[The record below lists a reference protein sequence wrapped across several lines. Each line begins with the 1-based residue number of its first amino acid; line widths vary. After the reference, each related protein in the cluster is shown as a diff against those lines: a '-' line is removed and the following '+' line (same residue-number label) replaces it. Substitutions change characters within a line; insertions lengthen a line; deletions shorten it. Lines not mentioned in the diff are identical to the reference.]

1 MLDKAKLNEAV
12 ERYLNEAGDLPD
24 LDFAAAADAHERFL
38 LHAVKRLLQSFAPAR
53 WQGGRDDFLLA
64 LRNYLLTMQ
73 GKIRVDAV
81 PIPANNAYG
90 LVRDASDGRWGVVAQ
105 FPVYVNR
112 MFAETVFL
120 AQPTSPGAAS
130 GGFSL
135 HTDPLIRRLTGFRR
149 FKSVAQ
155 KLAVYGALGLP
166 DGYAALVSL
175 PTGGGKSLI
184 TQTLAYQ
191 REGLTIV
198 IVPTV
203 SLAIDQV
210 RTAKKI
216 VKSAHADEEI
226 FSYSSG
232 VAIAPILQGIEKKT
246 AKMLFISPEA
256 LLRNEGLAEAV
267 KAANA
272 ARYLRNLVI
281 DEAHIVVEWG
291 TSFRVDYQCLESW
304 RRRLLASNPGIRTV
318 LLSATF
324 DEPCCTVLKDFF
336 SEGGEK
342 WLEIRCD
349 ALRHEPR
356 YMLIKAKSY
365 DDKQKKMLE
374 LVQKMPHPMIVYTAR
389 PVEAE
394 AVADLLRAHGIRN
407 VRTFTGQTTSAVRKE
422 RIDAWADDQFSV
434 MAATSAFGVGVDKG
448 DVRTVLHL
456 YVPPNANA
464 YYQELGRGGRDGLPC
479 LSIMLCTDDDV
490 QAAFGRI
497 SKRVMTTE
505 KIVGRWNSMY
515 RNVHSQRMKNLI
527 YLDTS
532 IRPNYADRDDL
543 DDAPTS
549 DADQNWNIYVL
560 LFLRRCGMIKIHE
573 VIPSPSKY
581 VFVVEILDEAL
592 RSDEEVQTARIG
604 RDREEEWDYYV
615 KAFHSMR
622 TAIKNRGRDCWSE
635 MFYETYGRVSEFC
648 AGCDAHEEVCDDD
661 FLDYPLK
668 VPVQLPTKTFAA
680 DQLALFAGAK
690 SMITIPRPEEK
701 AALLEALCGYR
712 LAVYV
717 VFDEALA
724 ETVLEKI
731 NAPTHFMILCKKDLR
746 ELIKKRAYYYLSG
759 IIAVEYGGSAKDVW
773 DLLQY
778 VTQHLSERQE
788 IKLIHILQEN
798 TYFEGQDKSF
808 ADLVD
813 GAVLP
818 VSAIL

>member
-1 MLDKAKLNEAV
+1 MDKTKLNEAV
-12 ERYLNEAGDLPD
+12 ERYLNGAGDPPI

-38 LHAVKRLLQSFAPAR
+38 LHAVKRLLKSFAPDR
-53 WQGGRDDFLLA
+53 RQDGRDDFLLA
-64 LRNYLLTMQ
+64 LRNYLLSMQ
-73 GKIRVDAV
+73 EKIRVDDV
-81 PIPANNAYG
+81 PIPEDNAYG
-90 LVRDASDGRWGVVAQ
+90 LVRDASDGRWHAVAQ
-105 FPVYVNR
+105 FPDYVNR
-112 MFAETVFL
+112 MFAESVFL
-120 AQPTSPGAAS
+120 AQPASHRTSS

-155 KLAVYGALGLP
+155 KLAVYGALHLP
-166 DGYAALVSL
+166 DGYAALISL

-198 IVPTV
+198 VVPTV
-203 SLAIDQV
+203 SLAIDQE

-216 VKSAHADEEI
+216 VQSAHVDEEI
-226 FSYSSG
+226 FCYHSG
-232 VAIAPILQGIEKKT
+232 VAVASILQAIEKKT

-256 LLRNEGLAEAV
+256 LLKNEGFAEAV
-267 KAANA
+267 KKANE

-281 DEAHIVVEWG
+281 DEAHIVVDWG
-291 TSFRVDYQCLESW
+291 ASFRVDYQCLESW
-304 RRRLLASNPGIRTV
+304 RRMLLATNPGIRTV

-356 YMLIKAKSY
+356 YMLVKAKSY
-365 DDKQKKMLE
+365 DDKQRKMLE

-394 AVADLLRAHGIRN
+394 DVADFLRAHEIGN
-407 VRTFTGQTTSAVRKE
+407 VKTFTGRTTSAVRKE
-422 RIDAWADDQFSV
+422 LIDAWADDQFSV

-479 LSIMLCTDDDV
+479 LSIMLCTDEDV

-515 RNVHSQRMKNLI
+515 NDVRSQRRKHLI

-532 IRPNYADRDDL
+532 IPPNYAERDDL

-573 VIPSPSKY
+573 VIPSSSKY
-581 VFVVEILDEAL
+581 VFVVEITDDAL
-592 RSDEEVQTARIG
+592 RADEEEQTERVG
-604 RDREEEWDYYV
+604 RDREEEWNYYV
-615 KAFHSMR
+615 KAFRSMR
-622 TAIKNRGRDCWSE
+622 TAIKNCGRDCWSE

-648 AGCDAHEEVCDDD
+648 AGCDAHDEVCDAD

-668 VPVQLPTKTFAA
+668 VPVKLPTKTFAA

-690 SMITIPRPEEK
+690 SIITMPRLEEK
-701 AALLEALCGYR
+701 VSLLEALCGYR
-712 LAVYV
+712 LAVYIV
-717 VFDEALA
+717 GDDALA
-724 ETVLEKI
+724 EPVLEKI
-731 NAPTHFMILCKKDLR
+731 KAPTHFMILCKKDLR
-746 ELIKKRAYYYLSG
+746 ELVKKRAYYYLSG

-778 VTQHLSERQE
+778 VTQHLSERPE
-788 IKLIHILQEN
+788 IKLVHILQEN
-798 TYFEGQDKSF
+798 TYFEGPDKSF

>member
-1 MLDKAKLNEAV
+1 MDKAKLNEAV
-12 ERYLNEAGDLPD
+12 ERYLNGAGELPD

-38 LHAVKRLLQSFAPAR
+38 LHAAKRLLKNFALDR
-53 WQGGRDDFLLA
+53 RQGGRDDFLLA
-64 LRNYLLTMQ
+64 LRNYLLSMQ
-73 GKIRVDAV
+73 GRIRVDDV
-81 PIPANNAYG
+81 PIPEDNSYG
-90 LVRDASDGRWGVVAQ
+90 LVRDASDGRWHAVAQ
-105 FPVYVNR
+105 FPDYVNR

-120 AQPTSPGAAS
+120 AQPASYKTSS

-135 HTDPLIRRLTGFRR
+135 HTDPAIRRLTGFCR

-155 KLAVYGALGLP
+155 KLAVYGALHLP
-166 DGYAALVSL
+166 DGYAALISL

-198 IVPTV
+198 VVPTV
-203 SLAIDQV
+203 SLA
-210 RTAKKI
+210 
-216 VKSAHADEEI
+216 
-226 FSYSSG
+226 
-232 VAIAPILQGIEKKT
+232 IEKKT

-256 LLRNEGLAEAV
+256 LLKNEGFAEAV
-267 KAANA
+267 KKANE

-281 DEAHIVVEWG
+281 DEAHIVVDWG
-291 TSFRVDYQCLESW
+291 ASFRVDYQCLESW
-304 RRRLLASNPGIRTV
+304 RRMLLATNPGIRTV

-356 YMLIKAKSY
+356 YMLVKAKSY
-365 DDKQKKMLE
+365 DDKQRKMLE
-374 LVQKMPHPMIVYTAR
+374 LVQKMPHPMIIYTAR

-394 AVADLLRAHGIRN
+394 DVANFLRAHGIGN
-407 VRTFTGQTTSAVRKE
+407 VKTFTGRTTSAVRKE

-479 LSIMLCTDDDV
+479 LSIMLCTDDDI

-515 RNVHSQRMKNLI
+515 KNPHSRRMNNLV

-532 IRPNYADRDDL
+532 IPPSYADRDVF

-549 DADQNWNIYVL
+549 DADRNWNIYVL
-560 LFLRRCGMIKIHE
+560 LFLRRCGLIKIRE
-573 VIPSPSKY
+573 VIPDSSKY
-581 VFVVEILDEAL
+581 VFVVEITDDAL
-592 RSDEEVQTARIG
+592 RADEEEQMERIG
-604 RDREEEWDYYV
+604 GYREEEWVYYV
-615 KAFHSMR
+615 KAFGAMR
-622 TAIKNRGRDCWSE
+622 TAIKNCGRDCWSE
-635 MFYETYGRVSEFC
+635 MFYETYDRVSEFC
-648 AGCDAHEEVCDDD
+648 AGCDAHDEGCDAD

-668 VPVQLPTKTFAA
+668 VSVQLPTKTFAA

-690 SMITIPRPEEK
+690 SIITIPRPEER
-701 AALLEALCGYR
+701 AALMEALCRYR
-712 LAVYV
+712 LAAYISC
-717 VFDEALA
+717 DDALS

-731 NAPTHFMILCKKDLR
+731 NAPTHFMILYKKGTSRFSNRRAGRGCNDCERAACLCR
-746 ELIKKRAYYYLSG
+746 EAGPDHVFPGRFPGDARCCPASASG
-759 IIAVEYGGSAKDVW
+759 E
-773 DLLQY
+773 
-778 VTQHLSERQE
+778 
-788 IKLIHILQEN
+788 
-798 TYFEGQDKSF
+798 
-808 ADLVD
+808 
-813 GAVLP
+813 
-818 VSAIL
+818 

>member
-1 MLDKAKLNEAV
+1 MDKAKLNEAV
-12 ERYLNEAGDLPD
+12 ERYLNGAGELPD

-38 LHAVKRLLQSFAPAR
+38 LHAAKRLLKNFALDR
-53 WQGGRDDFLLA
+53 RQGGRDDFLLA
-64 LRNYLLTMQ
+64 LRNYLLSMQ
-73 GKIRVDAV
+73 GRIRVDDV
-81 PIPANNAYG
+81 PIPEDNSYG
-90 LVRDASDGRWGVVAQ
+90 LVRDASDGRWHAVAQ
-105 FPVYVNR
+105 FPDYVNR

-120 AQPTSPGAAS
+120 AQPASYKTSS

-135 HTDPLIRRLTGFRR
+135 HTDPAIRRLTGFCR

-155 KLAVYGALGLP
+155 KLAVYGALHLP
-166 DGYAALVSL
+166 DGYAALISL

-198 IVPTV
+198 VVPTV
-203 SLAIDQV
+203 SLA
-210 RTAKKI
+210 
-216 VKSAHADEEI
+216 
-226 FSYSSG
+226 
-232 VAIAPILQGIEKKT
+232 IEKKT

-256 LLRNEGLAEAV
+256 LLKNEGFAEAV
-267 KAANA
+267 KKANE

-281 DEAHIVVEWG
+281 DEAHIVVDWG
-291 TSFRVDYQCLESW
+291 ASFRVDYQCLESW
-304 RRRLLASNPGIRTV
+304 RRMLLATNPGIRTV

-356 YMLIKAKSY
+356 YMLVKAKSY
-365 DDKQKKMLE
+365 DDKQRKMLE
-374 LVQKMPHPMIVYTAR
+374 LVQKMPHPMIIYTAR

-394 AVADLLRAHGIRN
+394 DVANFLRAHGIGN
-407 VRTFTGQTTSAVRKE
+407 VKTFTGRTTSAVRKE

-479 LSIMLCTDDDV
+479 LSIMLCTDDDI

-515 RNVHSQRMKNLI
+515 KNPHSRRMNNLV

-532 IRPNYADRDDL
+532 IPPSYADRDVF

-549 DADQNWNIYVL
+549 DADRNWNIYVL
-560 LFLRRCGMIKIHE
+560 LFLRRCGLIKIRE
-573 VIPSPSKY
+573 VIPDSSKY
-581 VFVVEILDEAL
+581 VFVVEITDDAL
-592 RSDEEVQTARIG
+592 RADEEEQMERIG
-604 RDREEEWDYYV
+604 GYREEEWVYYV
-615 KAFHSMR
+615 KAFGAMR
-622 TAIKNRGRDCWSE
+622 TAIKNCGRDCWSE
-635 MFYETYGRVSEFC
+635 MFYETYDRVSEFC
-648 AGCDAHEEVCDDD
+648 AGCDAHDEVCDAD

-668 VPVQLPTKTFAA
+668 VSVQLPTKTFAA

-690 SMITIPRPEEK
+690 SIITIPRPEER
-701 AALLEALCGYR
+701 AALMEALCRYR
-712 LAVYV
+712 LAAYISC
-717 VFDEALA
+717 DDALS

-731 NAPTHFMILCKKDLR
+731 NAPTHFMILYKKGTSRFSNRRAGRGCNDCERAACLCR
-746 ELIKKRAYYYLSG
+746 EAGPDHVFPGRFPGDARCCPASASG
-759 IIAVEYGGSAKDVW
+759 E
-773 DLLQY
+773 
-778 VTQHLSERQE
+778 
-788 IKLIHILQEN
+788 
-798 TYFEGQDKSF
+798 
-808 ADLVD
+808 
-813 GAVLP
+813 
-818 VSAIL
+818 

>member
-1 MLDKAKLNEAV
+1 MDKTKLNEAV
-12 ERYLNEAGDLPD
+12 ERYLNGAGDPPI

-38 LHAVKRLLQSFAPAR
+38 LHAVKRLLKSFAPDR
-53 WQGGRDDFLLA
+53 RQDGRDDFLLA
-64 LRNYLLTMQ
+64 LRNYLLSMQ
-73 GKIRVDAV
+73 EKIRVDDV
-81 PIPANNAYG
+81 PIPEDNAYG
-90 LVRDASDGRWGVVAQ
+90 LVRDASDGRWHAVAQ
-105 FPVYVNR
+105 FPDYVNR
-112 MFAETVFL
+112 MFAESVFL
-120 AQPTSPGAAS
+120 AQPASHRTSS

-135 HTDPLIRRLTGFRR
+135 HTDPAIRRLTGFRR

-155 KLAVYGALGLP
+155 KLAVYGALHLP
-166 DGYAALVSL
+166 DGYAALISL

-198 IVPTV
+198 VVPTV
-203 SLAIDQV
+203 SLAIDQE

-216 VKSAHADEEI
+216 VQSAHVDEEI
-226 FSYSSG
+226 FCYHSG
-232 VAIAPILQGIEKKT
+232 VAVASILQAIEKKT

-256 LLRNEGLAEAV
+256 LLKNEGFAEAV
-267 KAANA
+267 KKANE

-281 DEAHIVVEWG
+281 DEAHIVVDWG
-291 TSFRVDYQCLESW
+291 ASFRVDYQCLESW
-304 RRRLLASNPGIRTV
+304 RRMLLATNPGIRTV

-356 YMLIKAKSY
+356 YMLVKAKSY
-365 DDKQKKMLE
+365 DDKQRKMLE

-394 AVADLLRAHGIRN
+394 DVADFLRAHEIGN
-407 VRTFTGQTTSAVRKE
+407 VKTFTGRTTSAVRKE
-422 RIDAWADDQFSV
+422 LIDAWADDQFSV

-479 LSIMLCTDDDV
+479 LSIMLCTDEDV

-515 RNVHSQRMKNLI
+515 NDVRSQRRKHLI

-532 IRPNYADRDDL
+532 IPPNYAERDDL

-573 VIPSPSKY
+573 VIPSSSKY
-581 VFVVEILDEAL
+581 VFVVEITDDAL
-592 RSDEEVQTARIG
+592 RADEEEQTERVG
-604 RDREEEWDYYV
+604 RDREEEWNYYV
-615 KAFHSMR
+615 KAFRSMR
-622 TAIKNRGRDCWSE
+622 TAIKNCGRDCWSE

-648 AGCDAHEEVCDDD
+648 AGCDAHDEVCDAD

-668 VPVQLPTKTFAA
+668 VPVKLPTKTFAA

-690 SMITIPRPEEK
+690 SIITMPRLEEK
-701 AALLEALCGYR
+701 VSLLEALCGYR
-712 LAVYV
+712 LAVYIV
-717 VFDEALA
+717 GDDALA
-724 ETVLEKI
+724 EPVLEKI
-731 NAPTHFMILCKKDLR
+731 KAPTHFMILCKKDLR
-746 ELIKKRAYYYLSG
+746 ELVKKRAYYYLSG

-778 VTQHLSERQE
+778 VTQHLSERPE
-788 IKLIHILQEN
+788 IKLVHILQEN
-798 TYFEGQDKSF
+798 TYFEGPDKSF

>member
-1 MLDKAKLNEAV
+1 MDKAKLNEAV
-12 ERYLNEAGDLPD
+12 ERYLNGAGDPPI
-24 LDFAAAADAHERFL
+24 LDFADAADAHERFL
-38 LHAVKRLLQSFAPAR
+38 LHAAKRLLKSFAPER
-53 WQGGRDDFLLA
+53 RQDGMEDFLLS
-64 LRNYLLTMQ
+64 LRSYLLTLQ
-73 GKIRVDAV
+73 GDIRVDGV
-81 PIPANNAYG
+81 PIPEDNAYG
-90 LVRDASDGRWGVVAQ
+90 LVRDASDGRWHAVAQ
-105 FPVYVNR
+105 FPDYVNR
-112 MFAETVFL
+112 MFAESVFL
-120 AQPTSPGAAS
+120 AQPASHRTSS

-155 KLAVYGALGLP
+155 KLAVYGALHLP
-166 DGYAALVSL
+166 DGYAALISL

-198 IVPTV
+198 VVPTV

-216 VKSAHADEEI
+216 VQSAHVDEEI
-226 FSYSSG
+226 FFYSSG
-232 VAIAPILQGIEKKT
+232 VAIAPILQAIEKKT

-256 LLRNEGLAEAV
+256 LLKNEGFAEAV
-267 KAANA
+267 KKANA

-281 DEAHIVVEWG
+281 DEAHIVVDWG
-291 TSFRVDYQCLESW
+291 ASFRVDYQCLESW
-304 RRRLLASNPGIRTV
+304 RRMLLESNPGIRTV

-336 SEGGEK
+336 SEDGEK

-356 YMLIKAKSY
+356 YMFVKAKSFA
-365 DDKQKKMLE
+365 DKQRKMLE

-394 AVADLLRAHGIRN
+394 DVADFLRAHGIRN
-407 VRTFTGQTTSAVRKE
+407 VETFTGQTTGAARKE

-515 RNVHSQRMKNLI
+515 KNVHSRRMNNLV

-532 IRPNYADRDDL
+532 IPPGYADRDVF

-549 DADQNWNIYVL
+549 DADRNWNIYVL
-560 LFLRRCGMIKIHE
+560 LFLRRCGLIKIRE
-573 VIPSPSKY
+573 VIPDSSKY
-581 VFVVEILDEAL
+581 VFVVEITDDAL
-592 RSDEEVQTARIG
+592 RADEEEQTERIG
-604 RDREEEWDYYV
+604 GYREEEWAYYV
-615 KAFHSMR
+615 KAFGSMR
-622 TAIKNRGRDCWSE
+622 TAIKNCGRDCWSE
-635 MFYETYGRVSEFC
+635 MFYETYDRVSEFC
-648 AGCDAHEEVCDDD
+648 AGCDAHDEVCDAD

-690 SMITIPRPEEK
+690 SIITIPRPEERE
-701 AALLEALCGYR
+701 ALMEALCRYR
-712 LAVYV
+712 LAAYISC
-717 VFDEALA
+717 DDALS

-731 NAPTHFMILCKKDLR
+731 NAPTHFMILYKKDLQ
-746 ELIKKRAYYYLSG
+746 ELIKKKAYYYISG

-773 DLLQY
+773 NLLQY
-778 VTQHLSERQE
+778 VAQYLSERQE
-788 IKLIHILQEN
+788 IKLVHILQEN